1 MALIHV
7 LDEVTANQIAAGEVV
22 ERPVNAVK
30 EMVENAVDAGASD
43 IEVEIADGGLTYIR
57 VTDNGSGMSAE
68 DAKLSIVRHATSKI
82 STVDNIY
89 HIASLGFRGEALAS
103 ISAVSRTAITTRR
116 QEDVE
121 GTIVEVEGGTVS
133 EVKPTGAPGG
143 TTIEVRDLFYNVPAR
158 KKFLK
163 SERTEASRINTMMG
177 KLALANP
184 DISFRLINN
193 GRTVIETPGNGRL
206 LDVVS
211 ALYGTKTAG
220 EMLEVSGENERGIL
234 SGLISKPSLLK
245 SSRQYQTIIINRRVV
260 ESSAVSKAVD
270 NAYHSLLPKNGYPIL
285 VLAFTVAPESIDVN
299 VHPQKR
305 EIKFS
310 DEQSI
315 FRLVY
320 HSVLQSLTTKETPD
334 EIAREMIKDPGH
346 QVAKESDFDLTSVK
360 VEEAR
365 SVGPDIGLTE
375 KEKDP
380 ARWGEPGTAYAAEER
395 RPMPN
400 WHPQGK
406 PAGERREIPF
416 TPSISKEKLFSKE
429 SVFPGVTHE
438 EKEALTPE
446 VLFDAPKAE
455 EPIIPL
461 GQVAKCFIL
470 CQRGMDLF
478 IIDQHAAHERVRYDR
493 LAARAEGIPVQD
505 ILVPYL
511 LHADPED
518 LTLLEEHEADLARLG
533 ITFEQA
539 GPDVIRI
546 TGSPEDLSEA
556 DMDRVMKDITRAFH
570 EKDVPSPETMRHR
583 MMAYA
588 ACRGAIKRGDPL
600 NIRQMKELIVD
611 LFHTSR
617 PFVCPHGRP
626 TIVKF
631 TPEELGRLFKRP

>member
-220 EMLEVSGENERGIL
+220 EMLEVSGENEKGIL
-234 SGLISKPSLLK
+234 LGLISKPSLLK

-260 ESSAVSKAVD
+260 ESSAVLKAVD
-270 NAYHSLLPKNGYPIL
+270 NAYHSLLPKNGYPLL

-320 HSVLQSLTTKETPD
+320 HSVLQSLTTKDTPD

-360 VEEAR
+360 VEEAHF
-365 SVGPDIGLTE
+365 VGPDIGLTE

-380 ARWGEPGTAYAAEER
+380 ARWGEPGAAYAAEER
-395 RPMPN
+395 RPMPT

-438 EKEALTPE
+438 EALTPE

-493 LAARAEGIPVQD
+493 LAARAEGIPVQE

-511 LHADPED
+511 LHADSED
-518 LTLLEEHEADLARLG
+518 LALLEEHEADLARLG